1 VTTQSPDD
9 RSRSYVVV
17 GAGAIGG
24 TLGHHLARAG
34 HHVTVVDTDSEH
46 VRRIREDGI
55 VVVRGANRTVANVA
69 GAGTPDDGGPG
80 TVERVLLAVKA
91 HATGRALDWIAPRL
105 AAEGF
110 VVSLQNGLNEAA
122 IADRVG
128 RERTVGAFVNLFA
141 DVIGPGE
148 IRDGGLGALVV
159 GELDGSDSRRVRE
172 VVEDLQA
179 WGPAKATANVSG
191 YLWSKLGF
199 GAMLVATA
207 LADAPMAELIDR
219 HRSVMHAL
227 TAEVYAVASAEGVA
241 LEPFDAFDPG
251 PYAGTAE
258 PAKDAAT
265 DTLVAWL
272 RTQAKDRS
280 GIWRDI
286 AVRQRP
292 TEVPT
297 HYRPVLATA
306 ARHGIATPGLERL
319 VAQIGELEAGAAM
332 HEDRIAG
339 LSAAPR

>member
-1 VTTQSPDD
+1 MTTQYPDD

-91 HATGRALDWIAPRL
+91 QATGRALDWIAPRL

-128 RERTVGAFVNLFA
+128 RGRTVGAFVNLFA
-141 DVIGPGE
+141 DMIGPGE

-286 AVRQRP
+286 AVRHRP

-332 HEDRIAG
+332 HEDRIDG
-339 LSAAPR
+339 LSAASR

>member
-91 HATGRALDWIAPRL
+91 QATGRALDWIAPRL
-105 AAEGF
+105 AADGF

-258 PAKDAAT
+258 TAKDAAT
-265 DTLVAWL
+265 DALVAWL

-286 AVRQRP
+286 AVRHRP

-339 LSAAPR
+339 LSAASR

>member
-91 HATGRALDWIAPRL
+91 QATGRALDWIAPRL
-105 AAEGF
+105 AADGF
-110 VVSLQNGLNEAA
+110 VVSLQNGLNEVA

-128 RERTVGAFVNLFA
+128 RDRTVGAFVNLFA

-148 IRDGGLGALVV
+148 IRDGGVGALVV

-227 TAEVYAVASAEGVA
+227 AAEVYAVAAAEGVA

-251 PYAGTAE
+251 PYAGTVE
-258 PAKDAAT
+258 TAKDAAT

-286 AVRQRP
+286 AVRHRP

-306 ARHGIATPGLERL
+306 ARRGIATPGLERL
-319 VAQIGELEAGAAM
+319 LAQIGELEAGAAM

-339 LSAAPR
+339 LSGARR